1 MKYLLHLG
9 TRRPPSCS
17 ILLMSVVMY
26 VVTRKPILLWSV
38 TGRDPWFTWVLTA
51 CDIDERIRPD
61 GLQIF
66 FLSLLWKKSLFL
78 RWIPALS
85 GDRRG
90 DQSCVRFIRPN
101 MDKFTLWR
109 RPGAFPVLWRELD
122 ETVKRSS
129 RLFGDQPSTCLICD
143 VWNEEATTD
152 WTASIT
158 SRNDSTFPSCSFFH
172 PPLKK
177 FYIEPPRLKTPTCYF
192 LFKVLTFSFLLLSY
206 FHLYRFVWQTCKY
219 RSI

>member
-1 MKYLLHLG
+1 MKYLLHLV

-17 ILLMSVVMY
+17 ILLMSVVMCRNTKAHPSM
-26 VVTRKPILLWSV
+26 VSRKTRSMVHMSPDCMWHWWKDPPRWVTDLFSQP
-38 TGRDPWFTWVLTA
+38 
-51 CDIDERIRPD
+51 
-61 GLQIF
+61 
-66 FLSLLWKKSLFL
+66 SLKKFLFL

-101 MDKFTLWR
+101 MDKFTLR
-109 RPGAFPVLWRELD
+109 RRLGAFPVLWRELD

-172 PPLKK
+172 PRLKK
-177 FYIEPPRLKTPTCYF
+177 CYIEPPRLKTPTCYF